1 MAPHLKI
8 IVQGLATDEQCFSLW
23 GYSLQYLGAMPG
35 PSNRRQAGVRG
46 WKYMEKS
53 AAALSWKGVGLGST
67 RTCPSLRFGRIG
79 FMMIHESLQGSPM
92 MMLGETMVSSV
103 FIAFQSSQVTCTRKL
118 QTGGQITVSEV
129 AAECAKPYLTL
140 G

>member
-1 MAPHLKI
+1 
-8 IVQGLATDEQCFSLW
+8 
-23 GYSLQYLGAMPG
+23 
-35 PSNRRQAGVRG
+35 
-46 WKYMEKS
+46 
-53 AAALSWKGVGLGST
+53 
-67 RTCPSLRFGRIG
+67 
-79 FMMIHESLQGSPM
+79 MMIHESLQGSPM
-92 MMLGETMVSSV
+92 MMLGKTMVSSV